1 MPQDLK
7 NQNIKQKQQSNKLN
21 KDFQKMV
28 GMEKKKNFFNVQN
41 SPFSENL
48 YKVLI
53 KVVNKVE
60 NHLPTLRV
68 RKDNRNTEHWGDLFS
83 AVIFFT
89 LLLANQFLF

>member
-7 NQNIKQKQQSNKLN
+7 NQNIKQTQQSNKLN

-28 GMEKKKNFFNVQN
+28 GMEKKKNFNVQN

-53 KVVNKVE
+53 KVVNKV
-60 NHLPTLRV
+60 
-68 RKDNRNTEHWGDLFS
+68 
-83 AVIFFT
+83 
-89 LLLANQFLF
+89 

>member
-21 KDFQKMV
+21 KGFQKMV
-28 GMEKKKNFFNVQN
+28 GMKKNKKTNFFNVQN

-53 KVVNKVE
+53 KVVNNV
-60 NHLPTLRV
+60 
-68 RKDNRNTEHWGDLFS
+68 
-83 AVIFFT
+83 
-89 LLLANQFLF
+89 